1 MYRSRTFVFRIEK
14 FEKQDWDNICE
25 LEKNGKCE
33 YISACKCKSDINGFI
48 RFSNS
53 KHLNSLEKFF
63 NNKAIVEIEK
73 NNDKYYKEIFS
84 KKDSFFE
91 AGKHAKNTKKV
102 DKNIL
107 RIVEEKDELI
117 NQFVK
122 TQQEKD
128 NLIKQL
134 VETQLVNQEDKDK
147 LINQLVENQTN
158 ITKQISEIC
167 LTMAKNSP
175 TIINNSTNT
184 VKFNL
189 NMFLNEHCKDAFN
202 LVDFAKSIQIRLEDI
217 LLYKKLGHVEAV
229 TQIFDK
235 AYKNL
240 DINMRPIHC
249 TDVKRETL
257 YVKNDNK
264 WINDE
269 TKELSEKAMDI
280 VSNNSFN
287 QLKKWKDVNPDYT
300 TNEDK
305 KQEYILLMKQLIGG
319 STDREMEENLKK
331 IIKNLSKNT
340 QLDKEQQ
347 KLCNSAN

>member
-1 MYRSRTFVFRIEK
+1 MSRSRVFLFTIQKIKDSDWIFVCNLK
-14 FEKQDWDNICE
+14 KKNIC
-25 LEKNGKCE
+25 N
-33 YISACKCKSDINGFI
+33 YIFASKHDKEIKGFLKFNNARYLSSVNKIFNNRAIIENKIKSD
-48 RFSNS
+48 
-53 KHLNSLEKFF
+53 E
-63 NNKAIVEIEK
+63 
-73 NNDKYYKEIFS
+73 YYKELYSESEDVFDSS
-84 KKDSFFE
+84 KNNE
-91 AGKHAKNTKKV
+91 LNCE
-102 DKNIL
+102 IL
-107 RIVEEKDELI
+107 YLI
-117 NQFVK
+117 
-122 TQQEKD
+122 QEKD

-347 KLCNSAN
+347 KLCNGAN